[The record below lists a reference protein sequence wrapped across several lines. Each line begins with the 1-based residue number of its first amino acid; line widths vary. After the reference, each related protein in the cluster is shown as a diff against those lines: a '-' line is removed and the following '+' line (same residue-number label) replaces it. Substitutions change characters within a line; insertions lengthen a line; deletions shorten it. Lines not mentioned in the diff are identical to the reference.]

1 MLALVM
7 LFWGYILSS
16 DLFPVFTWFAL
27 ELRSEVPETL
37 RNAERQMQFETLC
50 ADAYLNPELNQI
62 MIKAP
67 GSLDRDLTGMG
78 KNDCTRCFR
87 SA

>member
-1 MLALVM
+1 MLTLVM
-7 LFWGYILSS
+7 LFLGYILSS

-27 ELRSEVPETL
+27 EVRSLEVPETL
-37 RNAERQMQFETLC
+37 RCPPRQMQFETLC

-67 GSLDRDLTGMG
+67 GSLDRDQGNG
-78 KNDCTRCFR
+78 EE
-87 SA
+87 